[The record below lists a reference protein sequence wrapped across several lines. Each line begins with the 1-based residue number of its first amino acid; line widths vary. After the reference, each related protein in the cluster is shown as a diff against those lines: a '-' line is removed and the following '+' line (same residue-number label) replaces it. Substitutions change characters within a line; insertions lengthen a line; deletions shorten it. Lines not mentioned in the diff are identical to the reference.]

1 MVYSIFQ
8 ALIVQFS
15 SEESKNN
22 KKLQKGFFLPLL
34 NKNYNCLITFVSFSL
49 IS

>member
-1 MVYSIFQ
+1 MIYSFLQ

-22 KKLQKGFFLPLL
+22 KKLQIGCVLPLL
-34 NKNYNCLITFVSFSL
+34 NKNYNCLITFVSFSF

>member
-1 MVYSIFQ
+1 MIYSFLQ

-22 KKLQKGFFLPLL
+22 KKLQNGGFCSTFA
-34 NKNYNCLITFVSFSL
+34 KITVA
-49 IS
+49 

>member
-1 MVYSIFQ
+1 MIYSFFQ

-22 KKLQKGFFLPLL
+22 KKLQKGGFLAKIP
-34 NKNYNCLITFVSFSL
+34 NYSCLITRVSFSL